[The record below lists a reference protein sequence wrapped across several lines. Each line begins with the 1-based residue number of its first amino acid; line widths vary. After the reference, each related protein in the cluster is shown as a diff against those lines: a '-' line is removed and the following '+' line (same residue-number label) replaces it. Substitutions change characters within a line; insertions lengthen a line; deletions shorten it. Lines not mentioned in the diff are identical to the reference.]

1 MKSLGPASIKR
12 TDLLG
17 RYSVS
22 LDAITQPAVPPPTM
36 TKSYEAS
43 LGSVV
48 VVVNAIVAWVLLRL
62 VMVMRN
68 YYGETAQAE
77 NLS

>member
-1 MKSLGPASIKR
+1 
-12 TDLLG
+12 
-17 RYSVS
+17 
-22 LDAITQPAVPPPTM
+22 M

-68 YYGETAQAE
+68 YYGETEQAE